1 MSESHYSG
9 TIRWWAMVVAGAA
22 AALLFAW
29 LGRVAGVPLA
39 TLLYVGA
46 GLAAL
51 AWMIVLV
58 TLPWNLYF
66 PARQGVAE
74 MAVSRERGIKVRAAQ
89 DAGARRIARRMLWV
103 ALGGQPRP
111 PRAAAGLKPFFR
123 R

>member
-46 GLAAL
+46 GLAPF

-58 TLPWNLYF
+58 TVPWNLYF
-66 PARQGVAE
+66 AARQVLAE
-74 MAVSRERGIKVRAAQ
+74 IAVSRERRIKVRAAQ
-89 DAGARRIARRMLWV
+89 DPEVRPVAPRMLV
-103 ALGGQPRP
+103 FSPR
-111 PRAAAGLKPFFR
+111 
-123 R
+123 